1 MNNNNCVQAGTR
13 SHHSTTTTAE
23 ATRRGEPSS
32 ATSYHWRNTVSPIW
46 MAAAMMVNSFGIGPL
61 GCAFSRRGTTCA
73 LVRARDDR
81 QVLLLLHEWNT
92 ERECNQQQYP
102 PPPHPAMAP
111 KSTMFKDT
119 IVQHRHHRRTN
130 AGALVAVLFPVPMP
144 PPPSRLLSLHQH
156 HDEASAISFA
166 FSISSLLLL
175 LLFPKCRE
183 LFRANALS
191 HSPL

>member
-102 PPPHPAMAP
+102 PPHPAMAP